1 VGQSKLVEE
10 LSLPEYADLTD
21 QEAAD
26 AINAKLVPV
35 RMLIDLGDLKVALS
49 RRMLLARLEL
59 MAWDAAIPIDVRALC
74 LTVVRYVDDSG
85 GRLAKIDPDDPGFV
99 QMVESLVEL
108 GHATPEVAGEINE
121 LGWKL
126 MPWPQANGLPE
137 IGVGFVRNARK
148 EIGG

>member
-1 VGQSKLVEE
+1 MGQSKLVEE

-26 AINAKLVPV
+26 AINAKLIPV

-59 MAWDAAIPIDVRALC
+59 MAWDAAIPINVRALC